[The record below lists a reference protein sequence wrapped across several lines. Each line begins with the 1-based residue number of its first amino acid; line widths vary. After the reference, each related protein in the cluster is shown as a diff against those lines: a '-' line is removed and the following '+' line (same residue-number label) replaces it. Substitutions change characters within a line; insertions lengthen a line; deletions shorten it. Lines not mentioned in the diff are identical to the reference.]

1 MKMNIKSFT
10 AKALLCLC
18 IFSLMTSSAFAL
30 SHSDKTNLS
39 KSQQNAVSAAQKAW
53 ASANARGDKAGMEAA
68 HKAAESVRNSAG
80 YSGGSDGSGYTKTSG
95 GSKMTDKRNSSA
107 TNVSDYNKEA
117 EKTVANGSYGKDN
130 HTKADEKAMAKQ
142 VSDKDMESLA
152 WLSDTYKQAQA
163 EGDTATTKL
172 CHELAETIRKDY
184 GYSGGSDGGF
194 YIPNTST
201 SSGTSPS
208 KGSSGGGSGG
218 SYTPPAS
225 VAEKFCTITASSGNG
240 GAISPNGTMNLAKG
254 SNKTFNITPNQG
266 YKIEKVTIDGSSVGA
281 VSSYT
286 FSNITSAHT
295 ISATFIPSG
304 RVNITGATIVDKDGK
319 STMKSGYGLYANIQS
334 DYADVENVKVTASY
348 NFGKG
353 AKTTTLQ
360 KTTDNKFEFPVNSSS
375 PTSQRCVYI
384 PVETKDNSYTVTFTI
399 TGTNAAGQ
407 AVTATKTATI
417 TIKGNMH
424 EDDFTSDRH

>member
-68 HKAAESVRNSAG
+68 HKAAEAVRNSAG

-95 GSKMTDKRNSSA
+95 GSKMTDHRNSST
-107 TNVSDYNKEA
+107 TNVDQYNKEA
-117 EKTVANGSYGKDN
+117 EKTVTNGSYGKDN
-130 HTKADEKAMAKQ
+130 HTKADEHAIAKQ
-142 VSDKDMESLA
+142 VSDEDMESLA

-163 EGDTATTKL
+163 AGDTATTKL

-194 YIPNTST
+194 YLPSNTGTST
-201 SSGTSPS
+201 PPKKSS
-208 KGSSGGGSGG
+208 G
-218 SYTPPAS
+218 SYTPPPS
-225 VAEKFCTITASSGNG
+225 VTEQFCTINASANSGG
-240 GAISPNGTMNLAKG
+240 TISPNGTFSIAKN
-254 SNKTFNITPNQG
+254 SSKTFSMTPSKG
-266 YKIEKVTIDGSSVGA
+266 YKIDKLTVDGNVVTTTN
-281 VSSYT
+281 SYT
-286 FSNITSAHT
+286 LSNITKDHT
-295 ISATFIPSG
+295 IVVSFIPSG
-304 RVNITGATIVDKDGK
+304 RVNITDATITDKDGK
-319 STMKSGYGLYANIQS
+319 TTMKSGYGLYADIQS

-353 AKTTTLQ
+353 TKTITLQ
-360 KTTDNKFEFPVNSSS
+360 EVNDNKFEFPVNSSS

-384 PVETKDNSYTVTFTI
+384 PVETKDNSYAVTFTI